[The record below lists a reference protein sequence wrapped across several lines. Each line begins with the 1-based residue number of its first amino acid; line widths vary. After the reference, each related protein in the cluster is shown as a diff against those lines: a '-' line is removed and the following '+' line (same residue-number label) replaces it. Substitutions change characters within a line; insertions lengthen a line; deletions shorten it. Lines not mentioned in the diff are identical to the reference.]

1 MSNGKAVF
9 GMLLC
14 LAASTVCVSG
24 QTLPPE
30 LQAKQNFGLQREPQ
44 LVSRWIEDLME
55 PVSANHIRS
64 SRQTPDIDVGQL
76 VIEMDAGDTGD
87 DWTLTATAY
96 DAVKKVSHV
105 TGCCGEPLVLKIPN
119 ANRSILSSW
128 ANASNADF
136 ARSKK

>member
-64 SRQTPDIDVGQL
+64 SRQTPDIPSYFV
-76 VIEMDAGDTGD
+76 
-87 DWTLTATAY
+87 TLLNQGAKLNIFY
-96 DAVKKVSHV
+96 
-105 TGCCGEPLVLKIPN
+105 
-119 ANRSILSSW
+119 
-128 ANASNADF
+128 
-136 ARSKK
+136 